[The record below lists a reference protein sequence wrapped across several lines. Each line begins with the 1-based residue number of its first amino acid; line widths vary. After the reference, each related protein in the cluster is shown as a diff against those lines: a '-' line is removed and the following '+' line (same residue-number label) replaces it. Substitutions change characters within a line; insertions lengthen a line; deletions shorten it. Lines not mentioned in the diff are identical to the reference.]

1 MEYSVAYLTISDS
14 MYKEVMIAELAM
26 LEYDSFEETDTGIRA
41 YIPETALDK
50 AALEQVVA
58 QYAEQTTI
66 KVEKIERLANKNWNA
81 VWESNFQPLIIN
93 EQVLIK
99 APFHQ
104 LAKTYPYEILI
115 EPKMAF
121 GTGHHATTH
130 MMIQQMLVLDFQQ
143 KKVLDFGCGTG
154 ILAIMA
160 RMLGAKEVLAIDYDQ
175 WAYENTLE
183 NLAVNNITQITV
195 KKGSEEQ
202 IHAQDFDIIL
212 ANINKNII
220 TQTLDNLYH
229 SLKIGGLLLLSGILP
244 IDQETILTQTAD
256 CPLSLYNTIEKDN
269 WLLLAFTK
277 EQ

>member
-50 AALEQVVA
+50 TALEQVVA

-66 KVEKIERLANKNWNA
+66 KLEKIERLANKNWNA

-256 CPLSLYNTIEKDN
+256 YPLSLYNTIEKDN